1 MALNCFN
8 VIGRCTKDG
17 SVKTVGAKGIALL
30 TFSIANNTGWGDNQ
44 KTNFFDVQVWGSRA
58 DTLSKFIT
66 KGKQVAIT
74 GSLEC
79 NRWTGQDGVERQSWV
94 INAND
99 VTLLADSGNTRAN
112 VVEEDISNGQGYL
125 GPAPV
130 F

>member
-17 SVKTVGAKGIALL
+17 SIKTVGAKGTALL

-44 KTNFFDVQVWGSRA
+44 KTNFFDVQVWGNRA
-58 DTLSKFIT
+58 DKIARFIT
-66 KGKQVAIT
+66 KGKQVAVT

-79 NRWTGQDGVERQSWV
+79 SKWIGQDGMERQSWS
-94 INAND
+94 INATE
-99 VTLLADSGNTRAN
+99 VMLLADSRAN
-112 VVEEDISNGQGYL
+112 VIEEDKSNGQGYF
-125 GPAPV
+125 GTEPDCV